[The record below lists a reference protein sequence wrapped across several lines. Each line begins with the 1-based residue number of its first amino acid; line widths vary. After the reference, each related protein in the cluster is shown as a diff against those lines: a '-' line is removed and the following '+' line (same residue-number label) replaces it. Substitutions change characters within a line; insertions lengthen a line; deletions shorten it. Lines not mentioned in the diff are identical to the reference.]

1 MSQMIPYIPGAT
13 TIGLVC
19 ADGVVLASEKRFSY
33 GYFVMSKTS
42 KKVFKITDRIGAA
55 CAGLVGDMQIL
66 VKEAAAYL
74 NLYSLEAGTPISVR
88 ATAKLIG
95 NLLFQNRL
103 YPYITQII
111 IGGIDEEGPKLFAL
125 DPLGSVIEDKY
136 ASVGTGAELAIG
148 ILEAE
153 YKENLTIE
161 EAKELVKK
169 AVKAA
174 VSRDAGSGNG
184 IDLLIIT
191 RNGVKEETI
200 PFA

>member
-1 MSQMIPYIPGAT
+1 MSQMVPYIPGAT
-13 TIGLVC
+13 TLGVVC
-19 ADGVVLASEKRFSY
+19 SDGVVLASEKRVSY

-42 KKVFKITDRIGAA
+42 KKVFKIIDKIGAA

-66 VKEAAAYL
+66 IKEVAAYL
-74 NLYSLEAGTPISVR
+74 KLYSLETNIPVSVR
-88 ATAKLIG
+88 AAAKLMG
-95 NLLFQNRL
+95 NLLFQSRF

-111 IGGIDEEGPKLFAL
+111 VGGIDEEGPKLFAL

-153 YKENLTIE
+153 YKEALTVE

-191 RNGVKEETI
+191 KDGIKEEAI
-200 PFA
+200 PF

>member
-1 MSQMIPYIPGAT
+1 MSQMVPYIPGAT
-13 TIGLVC
+13 TVGVVC
-19 ADGVVLASEKRFSY
+19 SDGVVLASEKRFSY

-42 KKVFKITDRIGAA
+42 KKVFKITDKIGAA

-74 NLYSLEAGTPISVR
+74 KLYSLEANIPISVR
-88 ATAKLIG
+88 AAAKLIG
-95 NLLFQNRL
+95 NLLFQSRL

-111 IGGIDEEGPKLFAL
+111 VGGIDEEGPKLFAL

-161 EAKELVKK
+161 
-169 AVKAA
+169 
-174 VSRDAGSGNG
+174 
-184 IDLLIIT
+184 
-191 RNGVKEETI
+191 
-200 PFA
+200 

>member
-13 TIGLVC
+13 TVGVVC

-74 NLYSLEAGTPISVR
+74 NLYSLEANIPISVR
-88 ATAKLIG
+88 AAAKLIG

-111 IGGIDEEGPKLFAL
+111 IGGIDENGPKLFAL

-153 YKENLTIE
+153 YKENLTVE

-191 RNGVKEETI
+191 KDGIKEETI

>member
-1 MSQMIPYIPGAT
+1 MSQMFPYIPGAT
-13 TIGLVC
+13 TLGLIC
-19 ADGVVLASEKRFSY
+19 ADGVILASEKRLSY

-42 KKVFKITDRIGAA
+42 KKVFKITDKIGAA

-74 NLYSLEAGTPISVR
+74 KLYSLEANVPISVR
-88 ATAKLIG
+88 AAAKLIG

-111 IGGIDEEGPKLFAL
+111 VGGIDDEGPKLFAL

-153 YKENLTIE
+153 YREDLTIE

-191 RNGVKEETI
+191 KDGIKEEALL
-200 PFA
+200 F

>member
-1 MSQMIPYIPGAT
+1 MSQMVPYIPGAT
-13 TIGLVC
+13 TVGVVC
-19 ADGVVLASEKRFSY
+19 SDGVVLASEKRFSY

-42 KKVFKITDRIGAA
+42 KKVFKITDKIGAA

-74 NLYSLEAGTPISVR
+74 KLYSLEANIPISVR
-88 ATAKLIG
+88 AAAKLIG
-95 NLLFQNRL
+95 NLLFQSRL

-111 IGGIDEEGPKLFAL
+111 VGGIDEEGPKLFAL

-169 AVKAA
+169 AIKAA

-184 IDLLIIT
+184 IDILVIT
-191 RNGVKEETI
+191 KNGIKEETVS
-200 PFA
+200 FA

>member
-1 MSQMIPYIPGAT
+1 MIPYIPGAT

>member
-1 MSQMIPYIPGAT
+1 MIPYIPGAT
-13 TIGLVC
+13 TVGLVC

>member
-1 MSQMIPYIPGAT
+1 MSQMVPYIPGAT
-13 TIGLVC
+13 TVGVVC
-19 ADGVVLASEKRFSY
+19 SDGVVLASEKRFSY

-42 KKVFKITDRIGAA
+42 KKVFKITDKIGAA
-55 CAGLVGDMQIL
+55 CAGMIGDMQIL

-74 NLYSLEAGTPISVR
+74 KLYSLEANIPISVR
-88 ATAKLIG
+88 AAAKLIG
-95 NLLFQNRL
+95 NLLFQSRL

-111 IGGIDEEGPKLFAL
+111 VGGIDEEGPKLFAL

-169 AVKAA
+169 AIKAA

-184 IDLLIIT
+184 IDILVIT
-191 RNGVKEETI
+191 KNGIKEETVS
-200 PFA
+200 FA

>member
-1 MSQMIPYIPGAT
+1 MIPYIPGAT
-13 TIGLVC
+13 TVGVVC
-19 ADGVVLASEKRFSY
+19 TDGVVLASEKRFSY

-74 NLYSLEAGTPISVR
+74 NLYSLEANIPISVR
-88 ATAKLIG
+88 AAAKLIG

-111 IGGIDEEGPKLFAL
+111 IGGIDENGPKLFAL

-153 YKENLTIE
+153 YKENLTVE

-191 RNGVKEETI
+191 KDGIKEETI

>member
-13 TIGLVC
+13 TVGVVC
-19 ADGVVLASEKRFSY
+19 TDGVVLASEKRFSY

-74 NLYSLEAGTPISVR
+74 NLYSLEANIPISVR
-88 ATAKLIG
+88 AAAKLIG

-111 IGGIDEEGPKLFAL
+111 IGGIDENGPKLFAL

-153 YKENLTIE
+153 YKENLTVE

-191 RNGVKEETI
+191 KDGIKEETI